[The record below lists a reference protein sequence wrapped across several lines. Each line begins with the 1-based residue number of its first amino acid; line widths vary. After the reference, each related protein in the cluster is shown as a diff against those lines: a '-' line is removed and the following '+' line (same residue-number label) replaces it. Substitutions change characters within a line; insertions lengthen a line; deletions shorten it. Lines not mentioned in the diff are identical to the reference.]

1 MARKKLKHFPFHDEK
16 KLVEAAII
24 FFNKSNVE
32 TQKNFY
38 YDPSTK
44 RKRYQVDCL
53 VEKRKTIIEYD
64 GPNHYNNIW
73 KIYRDKQRYKFLKDL
88 GYKVV
93 IFPYYCALTKDMARY
108 IFGDFYSEDK
118 YQEMLEKTCNVK
130 NESEIL
136 GPGWHSSKETPA
148 NFIPLGIDR
157 FYKELMSV
165 PKSQLDGIIFSLK
178 LYCKDF
184 PKEFIIPNDSRINK
198 LMERNIDENN
208 LKYYYLRRD
217 GKVYI

>member
-1 MARKKLKHFPFHDEK
+1 
-16 KLVEAAII
+16 
-24 FFNKSNVE
+24 
-32 TQKNFY
+32 
-38 YDPSTK
+38 
-44 RKRYQVDCL
+44 
-53 VEKRKTIIEYD
+53 
-64 GPNHYNNIW
+64 
-73 KIYRDKQRYKFLKDL
+73 
-88 GYKVV
+88 
-93 IFPYYCALTKDMARY
+93 
-108 IFGDFYSEDK
+108 
-118 YQEMLEKTCNVK
+118 MLEKTCNVK

-136 GPGWHSSKETPA
+136 GPGWHTSKETPA

-198 LMERNIDENN
+198 LMEKNIDENN

>member
-73 KIYRDKQRYKFLKDL
+73 KIYRDKQRYK
-88 GYKVV
+88 
-93 IFPYYCALTKDMARY
+93 
-108 IFGDFYSEDK
+108 
-118 YQEMLEKTCNVK
+118 
-130 NESEIL
+130 
-136 GPGWHSSKETPA
+136 
-148 NFIPLGIDR
+148 
-157 FYKELMSV
+157 
-165 PKSQLDGIIFSLK
+165 
-178 LYCKDF
+178 
-184 PKEFIIPNDSRINK
+184 
-198 LMERNIDENN
+198 
-208 LKYYYLRRD
+208 YL
-217 GKVYI
+217 